1 MSLVDANIPC
11 LIGRDHMRKWG
22 GKLDFR
28 NNTFTIN
35 DKIKMKLNVNDKG
48 HYEVDLFN
56 NEAEVMK
63 ISNTLFNINDEKDML
78 KVIDKIH
85 KVTAHKGVE
94 TIQRFVRNSNFYN
107 KHCDSIVK
115 EVVKSCKICQK
126 FRKTPEKP
134 QVALPKATD
143 VNVIVALD
151 LKQLFSE
158 KKYILYLC
166 DEMSKFI
173 KGTVISIMTRSPPS
187 STDTTGP
194 ATSASKMILTR
205 E

>member
-85 KVTAHKGVE
+85 KVTG
-94 TIQRFVRNSNFYN
+94 
-107 KHCDSIVK
+107 
-115 EVVKSCKICQK
+115 
-126 FRKTPEKP
+126 
-134 QVALPKATD
+134 
-143 VNVIVALD
+143 
-151 LKQLFSE
+151 
-158 KKYILYLC
+158 
-166 DEMSKFI
+166 
-173 KGTVISIMTRSPPS
+173 G
-187 STDTTGP
+187 
-194 ATSASKMILTR
+194 
-205 E
+205 